1 MKYFGLPGEMVI
13 TEATLTKSSET
24 ISNVNDIHSTKVLK
38 AKTVIIIIIIIIIII
53 KIIVMGVGGLG
64 LAVPVNLVLKNV
76 TNLNLDLYTSSHFFF
91 K

>member
-1 MKYFGLPGEMVI
+1 MVI

-38 AKTVIIIIIIIIIII
+38 AKTVIII

-76 TNLNLDLYTSSHFFF
+76 TNLNLDLYTSSQFF
-91 K
+91 